1 MALNNFL
8 KNFVS
13 LLTHDFFNSL
23 FATILTTSLFSL
35 RRSLFLQGH
44 TLLLSFSKH
53 TFLSKNCFRP
63 SFYSTMAS
71 PDAKSNMSIEDIESK
86 ISALTLL
93 KAQKLAE
100 VESKKSK
107 KDKKKEKSGKL
118 DVKVP
123 KVCCLP
129 LPLNVEKCSKT
140 VREPKVIHV
149 YN

>member
-1 MALNNFL
+1 MGIYQNKAIKSFPPLINLNMALNNFL

-44 TLLLSFSKH
+44 TLLLSLSKH
-53 TFLSKNCFRP
+53 TFLSKNCIPP
-63 SFYSTMAS
+63 SFYATMSS
-71 PDAKSNMSIEDIESK
+71 PDTIGPNMSIEDIESQ

-93 KAQKLAE
+93 KAQKLAV

-107 KDKKKEKSGKL
+107 KDKKKEKSGRQ

-123 KVCCLP
+123 KV
-129 LPLNVEKCSKT
+129 
-140 VREPKVIHV
+140 
-149 YN
+149 